1 MATDLDADD
10 KAEAK
15 EPTQKAGKDWADV
28 HSRALKEYER
38 DYQKER
44 RNILEAYNDLKFRRG
59 ELEDQWDAEALAQ
72 RKGRPAH
79 VINEIP
85 QFVRQVTGDQRQ
97 SKPSIKVVPVDDRAD
112 PDTAEVLAGII
123 RYIENRSY
131 AQYVYTTAA
140 DSQVACGIG
149 HWRITTEYASST
161 TFNQEIRIA
170 GIDDGVAVLWDS
182 DSILPTREDA
192 GHCFVPVDMSLAK
205 FKESWPNAKADG
217 FEIRSE
223 AFVNWSGDDY
233 IRVVEYWV
241 KKPIVRSLVLL
252 QDGSIDD
259 VTEQTEGFTKEQLAA
274 AREFYESQ
282 GARFERRDGFKIC
295 RYLMTSA
302 EILEETDWLGLHIPI
317 VPVVGEE
324 VRIGRDVY
332 RHGIVRY
339 LKEPQRMSNYYAS
352 AETEVIALQPKS
364 PWIGTRKNFEQD
376 YDIWDTANTEN
387 HPFLQFTPDPANPAG
402 PQRVPPPIASQAII
416 AGRQRASDMMRAV
429 VGIYD
434 ASLGAKSNETSGV
447 AIRARDAQGDTGTYV
462 YHANFALAIQRT
474 GQILV
479 DLAPHVYDT
488 ERTMRIIGD
497 DGKPSTT
504 KINRRVI
511 EDGQERVHNDIT
523 TGSYDVM
530 TMEGPSYATR
540 RDEARD
546 GLTAF
551 IQAFPAAA
559 PVLGDV
565 YAKMQNWPDA
575 DKIGERLEELLPAP
589 IKAKLK
595 QERVDP
601 NAPPEPPSP
610 EEQQAAQE
618 NEIKQA
624 ATKLE
629 LEGKSLDNDKKRAE
643 IAKTLKD
650 AGQAPEAESGP
661 DAIAKQIEL
670 AAKQDDLLT
679 KRRLNELTVQIK
691 EAELQKARIGLVA
704 ADDKHAIEVA
714 KGAQSIN
721 HAEDGHA
728 AQLSS
733 AYQGMTHSA
742 ERHQTEL
749 QRQNEAQTESA

>member
-1 MATDLDADD
+1 MYDLVPVTPGE
-10 KAEAK
+10 KPRTK
-15 EPTQKAGKDWADV
+15 GKDWDDV
-28 HSRALKEYER
+28 HARAMKEYER
-38 DYQKER
+38 DYEKER
-44 RNILEAYNDLKFRRG
+44 RNIDEAYSDLRFRRG
-59 ELEDQWDAEALAQ
+59 ELEDQWDADALRQ
-72 RKGRPAH
+72 RKGRPTH

-97 SKPSIKVVPVDDRAD
+97 SKPSIKVVPVDDQAD

-131 AQYVYTTAA
+131 AQYVYTSAA

-149 HWRITTEYASST
+149 HWRVTTEYASST

-170 GIDDGVAVLWDS
+170 GIDDGVSVLWDS
-182 DSILPTREDA
+182 DAILPTREDA
-192 GHCFVPVDMSLAK
+192 GRCFVPVDMSLAK
-205 FKESWPNAKADG
+205 FKAAWPNAKADG

-223 AFVNWSGDDY
+223 AAFLNWHGDDY

-241 KKPIVRSLVLL
+241 KKPIVRSLVLMP
-252 QDGSIDD
+252 DGGIDD
-259 VTEQTEGFTKEQLAA
+259 VTEQTKDFSKEELAA
-274 AREFYESQ
+274 AGEFYQSR

-339 LKEPQRMSNYYAS
+339 MKEPQRMANYYAS
-352 AETEVIALQPKS
+352 AETEVIALQPKA
-364 PWIGTRKNFEQD
+364 PWIGTRKNFEKD
-376 YDIWDTANTEN
+376 YDLWDTANTEN
-387 HPFLQFTPDPANPAG
+387 HSFLQFTPDPANPGG
-402 PQRVPPPIASQAII
+402 PQRVPPPVASQAIVM
-416 AGRQRASDMMRAV
+416 GRQKASDMMRAV

-434 ASLGAKSNETSGV
+434 ASLGARSNETSGV

-462 YHANFALAIQRT
+462 YHSNFALAIQRT

-504 KINRRVI
+504 KINRRVM
-511 EDGQERVHNDIT
+511 EGGEEKVRNDIT
-523 TGSYDVM
+523 VGSYDVM

-551 IQAFPAAA
+551 IQAFPQAA

-595 QERVDP
+595 QERADP
-601 NAPPEPPSP
+601 NAPPEPPSQ
-610 EEQQAAQE
+610 EEQQAAAE
-618 NEIKQA
+618 NEIKQV
-624 ATKLE
+624 TVQLE
-629 LEGKSLDNDKKRAE
+629 LDGKKAANDKIKAE
-643 IAKTLKD
+643 TAKIMQE
-650 AGQAPEAESGP
+650 AAAPGEGDSPNGY
-661 DAIAKQIEL
+661 DAISQQIDL

-704 ADDKHAIEVA
+704 ADDKHAIDVA
-714 KGAQSIN
+714 RGEQSIH
-721 HAEDGHA
+721 HAEDSHGAH
-728 AQLSS
+728 LSS
-733 AYQGMTHSA
+733 AYQGMSHNA

-749 QRQNEAQTESA
+749 QRQSEAQNQSA